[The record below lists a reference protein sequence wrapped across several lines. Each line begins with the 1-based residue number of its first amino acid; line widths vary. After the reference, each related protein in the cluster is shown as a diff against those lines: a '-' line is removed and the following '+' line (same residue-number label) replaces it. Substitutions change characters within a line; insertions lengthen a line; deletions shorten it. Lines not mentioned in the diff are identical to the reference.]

1 MSIGGKEE
9 GALHAE
15 DNLKIKT
22 GIQSINKLIY
32 QIPIYTRNII
42 NNLLRQRHCLR
53 TTRNWRYHYLMISL
67 WIWMFDFHFT
77 LNSIRFQSR
86 HGSIVHSIPIFPLS
100 VELMLL
106 IGWLITTS
114 LHKYLKVDNM
124 NSSLSIKIKDI

>member
-53 TTRNWRYHYLMISL
+53 TTRN
-67 WIWMFDFHFT
+67 
-77 LNSIRFQSR
+77 
-86 HGSIVHSIPIFPLS
+86 
-100 VELMLL
+100 
-106 IGWLITTS
+106 
-114 LHKYLKVDNM
+114 
-124 NSSLSIKIKDI
+124 